1 MPHTELNLYR
11 PVLGSPPGEL
21 PTDSSAKKPQRH
33 SMGVSFS
40 DSTKFE
46 QSGISTSTT
55 SMSRPTSLQ
64 SSYSTNDL
72 PTVKSSGIFGSNVSP
87 PKTHAEQHLH
97 NHNAS
102 MGRIPL
108 GAVNNRQ
115 SRDLAARLSLTEQ
128 KNEETNQSTLSSQ
141 SALQASAAPFGPQLP
156 STTQPSSLVNAVS
169 PASLAYSN
177 GSQMYAYGMHSYN
190 VNQMSAQMAL
200 NSQLQAYQNQQQGNF
215 GQYGTYGQFPKDG
228 LQRGSSGRRLHN
240 GDEARFN
247 NIPLE
252 NYRGKLYELCKD
264 QHGCRYLQRKLEE
277 NNAEQTQ
284 AIFMETRPHIV
295 ELMTGISH
303 PCTLLSRTY

>member
-1 MPHTELNLYR
+1 
-11 PVLGSPPGEL
+11 
-21 PTDSSAKKPQRH
+21 
-33 SMGVSFS
+33 
-40 DSTKFE
+40 
-46 QSGISTSTT
+46 
-55 SMSRPTSLQ
+55 MSRPTSLQ

-72 PTVKSSGIFGSNVSP
+72 PTVKTSNLLTSNVTP

-115 SRDLAARLSLTEQ
+115 SRDLGARLSLTEP
-128 KNEETNQSTLSSQ
+128 KAEESSQSALSNQ
-141 SALQASAAPFGPQLP
+141 SALQASAAPFGPQV
-156 STTQPSSLVNAVS
+156 SSATQPSSLVNAAS
-169 PASLAYSN
+169 PGSVAFNN

-200 NSQLQAYQNQQQGNF
+200 NSQLQAYQNQSQGNF
-215 GQYGTYGQFPKDG
+215 GQYGAYGQYGKDN
-228 LQRGSSGRRLHN
+228 LQRGPGRRLHN

-252 NYRGKLYELCKD
+252 NYQGKLYELCKD
-264 QHGCRYLQRKLEE
+264 QHGCRYLQRKLEDG
-277 NNAEQTQ
+277 NAEQTQ

-295 ELMTGISH
+295 ELMTGTFCSTHLIVVH
-303 PCTLLSRTY
+303 LLTNIRSLWKLSLPEAVRALY